1 MKETPKNIVA
11 SIQTRLKN
19 VSIKQGKPF
28 AEILQYY
35 AMERFLYRFSK
46 TKYAG
51 KFILKC
57 GLLFYVWSLTLRRPT
72 KDMDFRGY
80 VENSP
85 HREHAASYERY
96 SCRTCESTAKRSLTR
111 RTRRTQRISNE
122 GFSFVPLRDL
132 CV

>member
-46 TKYAG
+46 TKYAC
-51 KFILKC
+51 KFTLKG

-85 HREHAASYERY
+85 ESMLQVIKGILVAPVLEDGITFDLESIKAA
-96 SCRTCESTAKRSLTR
+96 
-111 RTRRTQRISNE
+111 
-122 GFSFVPLRDL
+122 
-132 CV
+132 